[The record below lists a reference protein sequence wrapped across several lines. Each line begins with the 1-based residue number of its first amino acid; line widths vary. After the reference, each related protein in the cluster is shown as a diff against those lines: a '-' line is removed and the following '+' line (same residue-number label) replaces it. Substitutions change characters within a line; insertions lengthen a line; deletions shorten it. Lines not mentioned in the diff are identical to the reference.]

1 MEKLSFM
8 KPIPGAKVIG
18 ACCPGWDS
26 LVIPQADQF
35 WKANELSFG
44 EIRDSLISAFIS
56 VPKGK
61 KEASNPR
68 ENKNH
73 LKTSFQLLT
82 NSQKEMPSLLPATIL
97 MGGREQSE
105 KAFCSPDAPW
115 VGAEF
120 LGQPLNSATHS
131 SQGSWTKVPRAERKW
146 GRHWVRL
153 WWALCSSGIVDKA
166 SEHWR
171 MSAMNSLAVP
181 CLVA

>member
-8 KPIPGAKVIG
+8 KPVPGAKVIG

-26 LVIPQADQF
+26 LVIPQVDQF

-44 EIRDSLISAFIS
+44 EIRESLIFAFIS

-82 NSQKEMPSLLPATIL
+82 NSQKEMPSLLLPQSWWVAESSQRKHSVHQMLPGLEQSLWDSLWIPPL
-97 MGGREQSE
+97 IAAKGAGPRSREQRE
-105 KAFCSPDAPW
+105 NGEGTGW
-115 VGAEF
+115 
-120 LGQPLNSATHS
+120 
-131 SQGSWTKVPRAERKW
+131 GS
-146 GRHWVRL
+146 G
-153 WWALCSSGIVDKA
+153 
-166 SEHWR
+166 
-171 MSAMNSLAVP
+171 
-181 CLVA
+181 